1 MSNIDIYVTSEELT
15 LIYISTLIYIDIY
28 IREILRPEVRK
39 RGGNT
44 LFLRKFPEII
54 ITNIREYFIS
64 SEISGIHF
72 SNGIPY
78 FRRNFRNYVARVK

>member
-44 LFLRKFPEII
+44 LFLRKFPES
-54 ITNIREYFIS
+54 TFPTEYLIS
-64 SEISGIHF
+64 EGISGIM
-72 SNGIPY
+72 
-78 FRRNFRNYVARVK
+78 